1 MDVAGKIR
9 PTMHLRAFLFATAL
23 TSCAYAQTPPPVAPL
38 PEASALPQMP
48 SDLRMPGADHRECGP
63 SKWSA
68 VCAAGRWTLFSQID
82 LRVAAPRFA
91 ARYQIEQ
98 ADNGE
103 MHATYSE
110 QVGRDA
116 RGGEVVIFGMD
127 GFAYRSREKFAD
139 PGNALDYAIS
149 TPIMMS
155 QLASLLLDLGVI
167 GPPADVGS
175 QQAITASSATQ
186 YIRTA
191 APRTVLLYGAPWNMR
206 GTARRVAK
214 DKVGFNLRLRFH
226 PVDRYGNA
234 NADKTETITL
244 EGTVSFAPR
253 RATLPDSMDLTGWK
267 VMRAGDDT
275 PLPDAPTLRDARQ
288 SVP

>member
-1 MDVAGKIR
+1 
-9 PTMHLRAFLFATAL
+9 MHLRAFLLAAAL
-23 TSCAYAQTPPPVAPL
+23 ASCACAQTPPPSAPL
-38 PEASALPQMP
+38 PDASALPTMP
-48 SDLRMPGADHRECGP
+48 SNPRMPGADHRECGP

-68 VCAAGRWTLFSQID
+68 LCAAGRWTFFSQID
-82 LRVAAPRFA
+82 IRVAAPGFS
-91 ARYQIEQ
+91 ARYKVEQ

-110 QVGRDA
+110 QAAKDA
-116 RGGEVVIFGMD
+116 RGGEVVIFGTD
-127 GFAYRSREKFAD
+127 GFAYRSRDKFAD
-139 PGNALDYAIS
+139 PGDALDGTIS

-155 QLASLLLDLGVI
+155 QLAALLLDLGVI
-167 GPPADVGS
+167 GPPGDVRA
-175 QQAITASSATQ
+175 QQAITAESATQ

-191 APRTVLLYGAPWNMR
+191 APRAVLLYGAPWSMS
-206 GTARRVAK
+206 GTARQAGK

-253 RATLPDSMDLTGWK
+253 RPTLPDSMDLTGWK
-267 VMRAGDDT
+267 VMRAGDDSR
-275 PLPDAPTLRDARQ
+275 LPDAPTLREARQ
-288 SVP
+288 SLP